1 MSGKWIVSQ
10 RIPTRCARCSSLAR
24 CRRSSRWGGI
34 CCRQSRQAST
44 GSWFWSNLQK
54 KIPFMCSYKVF
65 FSVTLCRATSISA
78 EMQRNYC
85 FIWNVTFLCFLL
97 RQWVRWC
104 RTAPTCSLR
113 GTCSTGG
120 WTGRG
125 PARKKNTFYSCRT
138 LNFPPTTTPKPQRTF
153 EWNKL
158 RHHWE
163 RPVVAG
169 ILPGKVRYVE
179 LLFF

>member
-1 MSGKWIVSQ
+1 MSGKWIASQ
-10 RIPTRCARCSSLAR
+10 RIPTRCARCSSLAQ

-44 GSWFWSNLQK
+44 GSWFWSILQK
-54 KIPFMCSYKVF
+54 KYHLCVPIKF
-65 FSVTLCRATSISA
+65 FFLSPCIGPPQFRLKCNF
-78 EMQRNYC
+78 EEKYF
-85 FIWNVTFLCFLL
+85 FIWSVAFLCFLL

-104 RTAPTCSLR
+104 RTAPTCSRR
-113 GTCSTGG
+113 GTCSTAG

-125 PARKKNTFYSCRT
+125 PARGKIHYTAGPWISPRLWQT
-138 LNFPPTTTPKPQRTF
+138 TF

-169 ILPGKVRYVE
+169 ILPGESALCGVA
-179 LLFF
+179 FF